1 MYRSPALSVLDPL
14 RLEELKATGRL
25 PSPQGVALRIVEL
38 TRRNDAD
45 LNGIAAVARTDPA
58 LTARILKAANAPA
71 MGLTRPL
78 VTVRDALLLLGLPA
92 ARKLVLG
99 FSLVPAHRQGVCAE
113 FDYVRYWRQSIVTG
127 LAAQGIAA
135 RLQTMAPEEAFVCG
149 LLCGIGRLAL
159 ATLYPEEYSDLLR
172 VAATGSDDELR
183 LAERRAFETDHL
195 ELAAVLL
202 QDWGMPFAHT
212 QAVREHADPEGA
224 KLPDGSRPAM
234 LARVLNLATASQ
246 TVRLWDGRAT
256 RTRPGRL

>member
-99 FSLVPAHRQGVCAE
+99 FSLVPAHRQGACIE

-135 RLQTMAPEEAFVCG
+135 RLQTGQPLPVGERVELV
-149 LLCGIGRLAL
+149 GR
-159 ATLYPEEYSDLLR
+159 
-172 VAATGSDDELR
+172 DDLR
-183 LAERRAFETDHL
+183 LSGKAFT
-195 ELAAVLL
+195 
-202 QDWGMPFAHT
+202 
-212 QAVREHADPEGA
+212 EGA
-224 KLPDGSRPAM
+224 QLGVHHVQVA
-234 LARVLNLATASQ
+234 
-246 TVRLWDGRAT
+246 
-256 RTRPGRL
+256 